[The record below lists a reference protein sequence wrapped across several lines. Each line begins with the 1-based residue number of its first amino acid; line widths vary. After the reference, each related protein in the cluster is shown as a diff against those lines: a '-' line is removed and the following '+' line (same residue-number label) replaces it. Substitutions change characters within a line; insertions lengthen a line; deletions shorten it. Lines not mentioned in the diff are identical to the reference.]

1 VWSPGRETI
10 RDTSR
15 NQEHRKGRG
24 RGCEAEARGTS
35 FLRIIVEH
43 CTHST
48 LGALFDMIVSKQAQH
63 GRKGVSESWYSL
75 AQDPI
80 LLVTS
85 DMVLH
90 CVLPHV
96 TGDQY
101 HFTPECHF
109 NRL

>member
-1 VWSPGRETI
+1 MVRGERDDPRHVQEPGAP
-10 RDTSR
+10 
-15 NQEHRKGRG
+15 KGERQRVRG
-24 RGCEAEARGTS
+24 RGARDE

-48 LGALFDMIVSKQAQH
+48 LGALFDMIISTSTQH